1 MKIALAGAGIY
12 NYDNIKNF
20 LTGGGAKPAA
30 TTSPTSRALSPDTT
44 VVPKDKDAVIP
55 PPQGGGNPTTG
66 GNSITPDQVKE
77 NLKNY
82 PNSSG
87 RPWSGLSASGQVLDA
102 AGRKRTYTGSY
113 VNEYDGA
120 GNVVGQR
127 DMGMDPDGPIAQ
139 KQDTYFNE
147 RGMRTAFQQ
156 DLDINTQAQ
165 DRNSPLFRAM
175 DRMRGGQLTD
185 FRLGNEESDASYNAM
200 VAQRESDSAQR
211 RGTGIPH
218 PLSERGLA
226 RQAQYQAQNPVRGRA
241 PITQESKD
249 LYAGMIKGMS
259 LEEKK
264 RLFASG
270 KLFPTE

>member
-20 LTGGGAKPAA
+20 LTGGRSVPAA
-30 TTSPTSRALSPDTT
+30 TTSPTSRAMSPETT
-44 VVPKDKDAVIP
+44 VVPRDKDAVIP
-55 PPQGGGNPTTG
+55 PPAGGEGQTTG
-66 GNSITPDQVKE
+66 GNKITPEQVKE

-87 RPWSGLSASGQVLDA
+87 RPWSTLSASGQVLDA
-102 AGRKRTYTGSY
+102 AGRKQTYTGSY
-113 VNEYDGA
+113 QNEYDGA

-127 DMGMDPDGPIAQ
+127 DMGMDPDGPIAA
-139 KQDTYFNE
+139 KQAQYMNE
-147 RGMRTAFQQ
+147 RGRRTAFQH
-156 DLDINTQAQ
+156 DLDVESQFR
-165 DRNSPLFRAM
+165 DRGSPLFRAM

-185 FRLGNEESDASYNAM
+185 FRLGNEESDASYDAM
-200 VAQRESDSAQR
+200 VDQREAESAQR

-218 PLSERGLA
+218 PQSAAGLA
-226 RQAQYQAQNPVRGRA
+226 RQAQYQAQNPVRGR
-241 PITQESKD
+241 PQMTQESKD

-264 RLFASG
+264 RQFASG